1 MNIVVGYFMTIVSSQ
16 NLKIEI
22 FFSPTQY
29 TPMAHFLHPVV
40 TNYFKGWGLSAKLG
54 KHSAIL
60 GKLGTAL
67 QAYTL
72 DPCNKFPPNQI
83 NQTPA
88 LWQKKIEVDLIV
100 LKLMSHVVAGG
111 D

>member
-1 MNIVVGYFMTIVSSQ
+1 MILPAKKPTGSFLPNVTFLAAIH
-16 NLKIEI
+16 EI
-22 FFSPTQY
+22 FSQ
-29 TPMAHFLHPVV
+29 
-40 TNYFKGWGLSAKLG
+40 GLGSDCVSKAQ
-54 KHSAIL
+54 SAIL